1 MFHIKPLPPHNGH
14 FPLSPKVALVGRY
27 IIRLYYNGLLE
38 KKIHTPPTD
47 GILDILAG
55 GGSKTGNAGGSGG
68 MGGGVNLKKSSAR
81 GHFDR

>member
-1 MFHIKPLPPHNGH
+1 MKPLPPHNGH

-27 IIRLYYNGLLE
+27 IITLYYNGLFQ

-55 GGSKTGNAGGSGG
+55 GGW
-68 MGGGVNLKKSSAR
+68 GGGVNLKKSSAR
-81 GHFDR
+81 VHFDR